1 MHLLKKE
8 NQLLNNSP
16 LNPPKGDFFTVSKVF
31 KVKIINTIIITPI
44 ICCYE
49 YGRCVRNS
57 SLRGGQSPVDFG
69 ASMCER
75 GGAL

>member
-1 MHLLKKE
+1 VIK
-8 NQLLNNSP
+8 
-16 LNPPKGDFFTVSKVF
+16 
-31 KVKIINTIIITPI
+31 INTLVINPI
-44 ICCYE
+44 VCCYE